1 HGNPKSGQAIRLDIF
16 QNGVAQDFGTLSAR
30 TLVTG
35 NNGTATSVFTAP
47 PAPPNGIFAPC
58 PESLLPG
65 SCVTIIATA
74 TGTDLT
80 AANPEGVVIRLTPPG
95 LIVPPAGAPTASFT
109 VTPTPVQ
116 MNLPATFDA
125 SASTPGTNATSLN
138 YAWTFGDG
146 ASASGRIVTHAFT
159 QIGTFTVTLT
169 VTNER
174 GLSASTTQTVTV
186 ATSPLPTGDW
196 VFSPTTPA
204 AGDTVV
210 FNATAVRAAPG
221 RTIVS
226 YNWNFGD
233 NTPSQSGVLTT
244 HAFTTAATY
253 NVVLT

>member
-1 HGNPKSGQAIRLDIF
+1 MSITA
-16 QNGVAQDFGTLSAR
+16 
-30 TLVTG
+30 
-35 NNGTATSVFTAP
+35 TATSNNF
-47 PAPPNGIFAPC
+47 
-58 PESLLPG
+58 
-65 SCVTIIATA
+65 
-74 TGTDLT
+74 LT
-80 AANPEGVVIRLTPPG
+80 ANPQSALIRLVPPG
-95 LIVPPAGAPTASFT
+95 VIVPPAGTPTAAFT

-116 MNLPATFDA
+116 MSVPATFDA
-125 SASTPGTNATSLN
+125 SASTPGTNATSLT
-138 YAWTFGDG
+138 YAWSFGDG
-146 ASASGRIVTHAFT
+146 GSASGRIVTHAFT

-186 ATSPLPTGDW
+186 ATSPLPAGDW

-233 NTPSQSGVLTT
+233 NTPSQSGV
-244 HAFTTAATY
+244 FRFM
-253 NVVLT
+253 